1 MIPPRL
7 ASHLQN
13 LITRKLLESSAFN
26 EFVARTDGV
35 FHSIRL
41 GLKEGWEEENQESSK
56 QGTSSSH
63 DDHYQQ
69 KNSQPKQ
76 PHQANQTP
84 ISQLTIPLLFSHIC
98 NRSSQNILLVTGL
111 TTSIEK
117 HNRTRSKQARH
128 RAEAQRVTRKASSS
142 MT

>member
-69 KNSQPKQ
+69 KNSQPKTTTSSESNSNFTD
-76 PHQANQTP
+76 HRKT
-84 ISQLTIPLLFSHIC
+84 FY
-98 NRSSQNILLVTGL
+98 SSQDSPQASKSTTEQDQSRHDTEQKLKELL
-111 TTSIEK
+111 EK
-117 HNRTRSKQARH
+117 LRRQ
-128 RAEAQRVTRKASSS
+128 
-142 MT
+142 